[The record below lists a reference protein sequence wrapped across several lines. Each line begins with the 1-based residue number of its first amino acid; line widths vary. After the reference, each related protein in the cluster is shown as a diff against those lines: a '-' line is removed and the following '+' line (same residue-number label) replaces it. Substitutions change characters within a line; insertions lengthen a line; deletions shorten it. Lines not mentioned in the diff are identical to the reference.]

1 LSKQRALEE
10 YFRKNKSSFVLGTL
24 CFVWDIVTH
33 AVALKVQS
41 SKIEMTMSETI
52 TVYEK
57 PTCTKCREMDKFL
70 RERGVDFSKVNYYIE
85 PLTKKKLTELVR
97 KMNISP
103 RELLR
108 KSEPIYRELGIA
120 TGEFTDAQLI
130 SLMVEHPDLMQRPII
145 ERGERAVLGR
155 PTENVEELLK

>member
-1 LSKQRALEE
+1 
-10 YFRKNKSSFVLGTL
+10 
-24 CFVWDIVTH
+24 
-33 AVALKVQS
+33 
-41 SKIEMTMSETI
+41 MSDNI

-108 KSEPIYRELGIA
+108 KSEPVYKELGIA
-120 TGEFTDAQLI
+120 SGDFSDAELI
-130 SLMVEHPDLMQRPII
+130 SLMVEHPDLMQRPIV
-145 ERGERAVLGR
+145 ERGDKAVLGR
-155 PTENVEELLK
+155 PTENVEALLK